1 MRWRAFCEA
10 GRRPSSSG
18 AEPRSRASQ
27 DSNLYACCTGSDYRA
42 SSKRQENLTYPVL
55 GAISAPRDEKRR
67 IQIHTASRDRIW
79 IRGGAGTR
87 VEIRRAGKTLSEE
100 TLLQKTPFHREP
112 RSEERVCQER
122 LSRTPRSRK
131 TGSETHRG
139 LGQRVLQTTFL
150 GNRAL
155 GDRVRGH
162 RALGHRLLNRRFPYR
177 RFVLGDSFLENGRYS
192 DHWELDCLQLNSTE

>member
-100 TLLQKTPFHREP
+100 TLLQKTPF
-112 RSEERVCQER
+112 Q
-122 LSRTPRSRK
+122 RK
-131 TGSETHRG
+131 GCARKG
-139 LGQRVLQTTFL
+139 CLRKGCPTTRPF
-150 GNRAL
+150 RK
-155 GDRVRGH
+155 
-162 RALGHRLLNRRFPYR
+162 RLLTDRPLCRK
-177 RFVLGDSFLENGRYS
+177 VLSQNAL
-192 DHWELDCLQLNSTE
+192 LQNALSEKAVS